1 MKALVLL
8 LSLGLAASILAQA
21 DSPAVTEFPIPGSGQ
36 VAFVVTVNARST
48 GAEDAAALRVLADLI
63 PRGAEEFTAADILRF
78 GAQSGHFPRVV
89 VTGDLLRLEVVV
101 PAADLDQGAR
111 LMAAMVTNPRLRSRD
126 LVNMRRAW
134 ETTPSEPY
142 RLAFRPYRLDYSRV
156 SEDDVRRLHQRLMR
170 PERLQVLVAG
180 AVEPGQGRD
189 AWQRWTRRWMVPR
202 APRPPN
208 LPAPM
213 VPRQGTLSPT
223 QTFVM
228 RGRPLDLRQFRG
240 TARVLATVALAV
252 GKDSSVWRVWREQN
266 LWGYELGGHLW
277 PSVEGLQ
284 PTFILVRRRQD
295 DPTATLVGM
304 RTSLVKDIETWD
316 ESTLKR
322 AAAIVQ
328 TALRRPTN
336 LTPFR
341 LEAGRDLGRSLLD
354 RAVWRSMLMQA
365 GQGGVSESALIQFV
379 DNVDVASLKS
389 EAKAM
394 LDESEAFWV
403 AD

>member
-1 MKALVLL
+1 MKTSVVMACMV
-8 LSLGLAASILAQA
+8 LAASAFAQ
-21 DSPAVTEFPIPGSGQ
+21 SPTTAVTEFPVPGSRQ

-78 GAQSGHFPRVV
+78 GARSGHFPRAV

-101 PAADLDQGAR
+101 PAEELDQGAR

-126 LVNMRRAW
+126 LASMRRAW
-134 ETTPSEPY
+134 EVTPAEPY
-142 RLAFRPYRLDYSRV
+142 SLAFRPYRLDYARV
-156 SEDDVRRLHQRLMR
+156 TEDDVRRLHQRLMR

-202 APRPPN
+202 APQPPN
-208 LPAPM
+208 LPAHLI
-213 VPRQGTLSPT
+213 PRQGTLGAT
-223 QTFVM
+223 QTFVL
-228 RGRPLDLRQFRG
+228 RARPLDLRAYRG

-252 GKDSSVWRVWREQN
+252 GKDSSVWRVWRQQN
-266 LWGYELGGHLW
+266 LWGYEVGGHLW

-284 PTFILVRRRQD
+284 PMFILVRRRQD
-295 DPTATLVGM
+295 DPTATLVSM
-304 RTSLVKDIETWD
+304 RDALAKDVESWD
-316 ESTLKR
+316 EATLKR
-322 AAAIVQ
+322 AAGIVQ
-328 TALRRPTN
+328 IALRRPTN

-341 LEAGRDLGRSLLD
+341 FESARDLGRGLLD
-354 RAVWRSMLMQA
+354 RAVWRSMLLQA
-365 GQGGVSESALIQFV
+365 GQEGVSESALIQFV
-379 DNVDVASLKS
+379 ENVDLESLKS

-403 AD
+403 AE